1 MATPRGVE
9 CPARRTADVE
19 RAEPTM
25 ALEIE
30 RPLLSAV
37 VMNTA
42 CEREP
47 AGRRQGAITDT
58 SRDYVKGL

>member
-1 MATPRGVE
+1 MQDRGDE
-9 CPARRTADVE
+9 S
-19 RAEPTM
+19 AESKM
-25 ALEIE
+25 ALEDE

-47 AGRRQGAITDT
+47 AGRREVR
-58 SRDYVKGL
+58 SRTLHDQVKGL